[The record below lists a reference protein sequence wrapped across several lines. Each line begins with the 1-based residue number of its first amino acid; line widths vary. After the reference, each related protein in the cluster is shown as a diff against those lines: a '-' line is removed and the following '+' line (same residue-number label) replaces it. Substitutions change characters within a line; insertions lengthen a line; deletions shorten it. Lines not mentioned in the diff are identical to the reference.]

1 LSPQQQ
7 LVSPQRQ
14 QSQPVGSQQVLAA
27 AGSIG
32 STHTP
37 GALGATAPQ
46 MVDASGHLQTRS
58 YSTHRARGSVV
69 QVQTSPPG
77 VPLQQRYGAAP
88 VYMQQHPG
96 IPTGASPPTIQCD
109 HETMRSDELLA
120 AMLGVSQAGSAGS
133 GGGFAEG
140 LGVGSRFL
148 PVAPT
153 EPTAAAST
161 ATTVAAVPASSTP
174 VPSGRS
180 GPFGAATFV
189 VAGSSAAVPVGP
201 GRGRVPARGPVLL
214 AGGQP
219 PMTVRGQAAGPMV
232 GGWQKV
238 VGGSAL
244 APAGLVRCSSPQVWS
259 GARSPSQPLPPH
271 LMQDASY
278 GGGVLQITLRE
289 RHRSRDGVGRQG
301 TGHSISSTTWASETT
316 QCACGSP
323 STIPACTQVASALMT
338 CSVRL

>member
-1 LSPQQQ
+1 MWSPQRQ

-32 STHTP
+32 VTQTP

-58 YSTHRARGSVV
+58 SSTHRARGSVV
-69 QVQTSPPG
+69 QVQTSTPG
-77 VPLQQRYGAAP
+77 VPLQQRYFAAP

-96 IPTGASPPTIQCD
+96 IPTG
-109 HETMRSDELLA
+109 
-120 AMLGVSQAGSAGS
+120 GSAGS

-148 PVAPT
+148 PVVPT

-174 VPSGRS
+174 VPSGHS
-180 GPFGAATFV
+180 GPLGVATFV
-189 VAGSSAAVPVGP
+189 VAGSSAAMPVVSA
-201 GRGRVPARGPVLL
+201 GRGSVPARGPVLL
-214 AGGQP
+214 AGGASPGVPGQP

-259 GARSPSQPLPPH
+259 GARSPPQPLPSH
-271 LMQDASY
+271 LMQA
-278 GGGVLQITLRE
+278 
-289 RHRSRDGVGRQG
+289 QG
-301 TGHSISSTTWASETT
+301 TASPAPLGPQKQLSGHVGLRAPF
-316 QCACGSP
+316 QPALRSP
-323 STIPACTQVASALMT
+323 RPS
-338 CSVRL
+338 